1 MDLEEVIQIGRVREE
16 SFQVVEEHL
25 AIQVGSGGA
34 PVLATPWLI
43 AYMERV
49 AYRMLAEVLS
59 GGKSSVGVLVD
70 VRHLAPTAVDSTVR
84 VRAEI
89 DELQGSRVM
98 FKIQAWD
105 EMEKIGEGIHQRVVI
120 DEARFLKRVEGK
132 NKP

>member
-1 MDLEEVIQIGRVREE
+1 MDLEEIIQVGMFHEE

-25 AIQVGSGGA
+25 ADQVGSGGA

-49 AYRMLAEVLS
+49 AYRMLADVLP

-70 VRHLAPTAVDSTVR
+70 VRHLAPTPVNGTVR
-84 VRAEI
+84 VRAAVN
-89 DELQGSRVM
+89 ELQGSKVE
-98 FKIQAWD
+98 FEVLAWD
-105 EMEKIGEGIHQRVVI
+105 QVEKIGEGIHRRVVI
-120 DEARFLKRVEGK
+120 DEARFLKRVKGK